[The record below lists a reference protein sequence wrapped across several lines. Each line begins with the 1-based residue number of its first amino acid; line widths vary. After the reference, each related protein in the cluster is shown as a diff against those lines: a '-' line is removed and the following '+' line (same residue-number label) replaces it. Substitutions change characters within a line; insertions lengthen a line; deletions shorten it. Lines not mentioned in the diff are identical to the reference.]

1 MLALFTGL
9 VLGQDPSCPCLTSF
23 PNSVTLNA
31 NGNLDIT
38 LGGVTYEYP
47 STYGLGPNCS
57 AADTGLSPYCSATT
71 PPEWCADAWCY
82 VDSANCGVTYSFSQY
97 ISGLA
102 FSYFTC
108 GGSNTFDD
116 WFNSSTAS
124 SYQLSDLTTL
134 MNGCAGPA
142 SKPTSRPG

>member
-71 PPEWCADAWCY
+71 PPEWCCLLYTSPSPRDRQKSRMPS
-82 VDSANCGVTYSFSQY
+82 SA
-97 ISGLA
+97 
-102 FSYFTC
+102 
-108 GGSNTFDD
+108 
-116 WFNSSTAS
+116 
-124 SYQLSDLTTL
+124 
-134 MNGCAGPA
+134 
-142 SKPTSRPG
+142 